1 MMTSKERM
9 ERAFRCEEVDR
20 VPVFCEQGG
29 INRRALGISYREMV
43 TDGELNART
52 DLAWHDLIGDDGVG
66 VYFDTCVLA
75 EGFGQKLTYLAD
87 EPPYPDPQDYLI
99 KSPDDYAKLERFDIQ
114 TAPRFREMLKGTDL
128 IANEVGDEV
137 LVRSIS
143 VEPLV
148 TLGEMRG
155 MQQLLMDCL
164 RCPDEVRAALEIVTD
179 MEIEFCRA
187 LIDHGVRWMML
198 CHDYGNASLLREQMW
213 LDLEGDC
220 LKRLH
225 RAIRE
230 KDCYLLVHDCDP
242 NPYVDASFSLG
253 DFDAF
258 CLWSL
263 PKGTPNWAE
272 FKETY
277 GHVCLN
283 GVWEPRV
290 LGGERTYDQ
299 VVDESMRMIADLG
312 PTGFIL
318 GPGCEFPQ
326 NGAIINARAMV
337 DASRAAAGI
346 AVEPRPLSSFGRTD
360 RATGRRTQ

>member
-9 ERAFRCEEVDR
+9 EAAFQCREVDR

-29 INRRALGISYREMV
+29 INRRALGISYYDMV
-43 TDGELNART
+43 TNGELNART

-75 EGFGQKLTYLAD
+75 EGFGQKLIYMND
-87 EPPYPDPQDYLI
+87 EPPYPDPSQYML
-99 KSPDDYAKLERFDIQ
+99 KSVDDYEKLERFDVLSI
-114 TAPRFREMLKGTDL
+114 PRFQEQLKGTD
-128 IANEVGDEV
+128 IVVDKAGDDI

-143 VEPLV
+143 VEPFV

-155 MQQLLMDCL
+155 MQQLLMDCV
-164 RCPDEVRAALEIVTD
+164 RYPEEVRAALEIVTD
-179 MEIEFCRA
+179 MEIDYCRA
-187 LIDHGVRWMML
+187 LIDHGTRWIML
-198 CHDYGNASLLREQMW
+198 CHDYGNASIMSEKLW
-213 LDLEGDC
+213 LDLELDC
-220 LKRLH
+220 MRRLH

-230 KDCYLLVHDCDP
+230 KGCYLLIHDCDP
-242 NPYVDASFSLG
+242 NPYVDASFEVG

-263 PKGTPNWAE
+263 PKNIGLSNWRE
-272 FKETY
+272 FKEKY

-290 LGGERTYDQ
+290 LGVEYNYDQ
-299 VVDESMRMIADLG
+299 VRETSKQMIRDLG

-318 GPGCEFPQ
+318 GPGCEFPA

-337 DASRAAAGI
+337 DASKEMAGVAI
-346 AVEPRPLSSFGRTD
+346 EPRPLSAFGD
-360 RATGRRTQ
+360 

>member
-9 ERAFRCEEVDR
+9 EAAFKCEEVDR

-29 INRRALGISYREMV
+29 INRRALGITYQEMV
-43 TDGELNART
+43 TDGEKCAAT

-75 EGFGQKLTYLAD
+75 ESYGQPLIYLKD
-87 EPPYPDPQDYLI
+87 EPPYPDPERYILT
-99 KSPDDYAKLERFDIQ
+99 SPDGYHQLEPIDLME
-114 TAPRFREMLKGTDL
+114 APRFREQIKGIEM
-128 IANEVGDEV
+128 IAELAGDEV
-137 LVRSIS
+137 LPRTLSI
-143 VEPLV
+143 EPFV

-155 MQQLLMDCL
+155 MQQLLVDC
-164 RCPDEVRAALEIVTD
+164 VRHPEDVRSGLEAVTD
-179 MEIEFCRA
+179 MEIEFCRKV
-187 LIDHGVRWMML
+187 IDAGVRWIML
-198 CHDYGNASLLREQMW
+198 CHDYGNSSLMSQKMW
-213 LDLEGDC
+213 MDLEGDC

-230 KDCYLLVHDCDP
+230 KGCYLLVHDCDP
-242 NPYVDASFSLG
+242 NPYVDAAYELG

-263 PKGTPNWAE
+263 PKDMSDWRE
-272 FKETY
+272 FKAKY

-283 GVWEPRV
+283 GVWEPTP
-290 LGGERTYDQ
+290 LGTQRTYDQ
-299 VVDESMRMIADLG
+299 VVAESKQMIADLG

-326 NGAIINARAMV
+326 NGSILNAVAMV
-337 DASRAAAGI
+337 DASKEAAGMK
-346 AVEPRPLSSFGRTD
+346 VEPRRLSSARS
-360 RATGRRTQ
+360 ASH

>member
-9 ERAFRCEEVDR
+9 EAAFRSREVDR
-20 VPVFCEQGG
+20 VPVFSEQGG
-29 INRRALGISYREMV
+29 INRRALGISYHEMV

-52 DLAWHDLIGDDGVG
+52 DLAWHDLVGDDGVG

-75 EGFGQKLTYLAD
+75 EGFGQPLIYLKD
-87 EPPYPDPQDYLI
+87 EPPYPDPARYIL
-99 KSPDDYAKLERFDIQ
+99 KSPDDYGKLERFDIMD
-114 TAPRFREMLKGTDL
+114 APRFREQLKGTEL
-128 IANEVGDEV
+128 IAAEAGDEV
-137 LVRSIS
+137 LVRTLSI
-143 VEPLV
+143 EPFV

-155 MQQLLMDCL
+155 MQQLLMDCI
-164 RCPDEVRAALEIVTD
+164 RHPDEVRAALDVVTD

-187 LIDHGVRWMML
+187 VIDHGVRWLML
-198 CHDYGNASLLREQMW
+198 CHDYGNSSLMSEKLW
-213 LDLEGDC
+213 LDLEGES

-230 KDCYLLVHDCDP
+230 KDCYLLIHDCDP
-242 NPYVDASFSLG
+242 NPYVDGSFSMG

-263 PKGTPNWAE
+263 PKGISDWRE
-272 FKETY
+272 FKERY

-290 LGGERTYDQ
+290 LGTELTYSQ
-299 VVDESMRMIADLG
+299 VKEASKQMIADLG

-326 NGAIINARAMV
+326 NGAIINAKAMV
-337 DASRAAAGI
+337 DASKEMAGI
-346 AVEPRPLSSFGRTD
+346 PVEPRPLSALRQVGTPQ
-360 RATGRRTQ
+360 A